1 MIEVHNQLQLLYFI
15 HENMEKIIF
24 HSKKQP
30 KISLRGGKGLESVLE
45 NCHLC
50 RLVVR

>member
-15 HENMEKIIF
+15 HKNMETIIF

-30 KISLRGGKGLESVLE
+30 KMSLRGWGG
-45 NCHLC
+45 
-50 RLVVR
+50 

>member
-30 KISLRGGKGLESVLE
+30 KMSLRRRRGLESVLE
-45 NCHLC
+45 NCHLY
-50 RLVVR
+50 RLVEQ